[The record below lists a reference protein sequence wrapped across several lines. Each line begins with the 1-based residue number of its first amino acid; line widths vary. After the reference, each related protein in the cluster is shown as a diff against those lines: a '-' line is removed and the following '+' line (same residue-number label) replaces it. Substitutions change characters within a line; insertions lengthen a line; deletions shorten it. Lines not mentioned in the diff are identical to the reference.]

1 MTAKIID
8 GNAVARSIRDECRQR
23 VQRIVAQ
30 SGVPPGLAVILV
42 GSDPASRI
50 YVKNKIRACIDV
62 GIRSFRFDYPADVK
76 QDEVVAKIAELN
88 EDPAVHGILVQL
100 PLPASFDMARIL
112 RTISADKDV
121 DGFHLYNVGGLVVG
135 GTVFPPCTP
144 YGVLKLLQHENISLE
159 GKNVVVVGASNI
171 VGKPMALMLMQHE
184 ATVCICHA
192 KTRDLAQFTLLA
204 DVLVVAA
211 GYPNLIL
218 PQMVRTGAV
227 VIDVGINRL
236 ADGRLVGDVDFAG
249 VAAKASYITPV
260 PGGVGPMTVSMLLI
274 NTVTSCERWLRHLSI
289 PVAKEGSPRQ
299 PPAAN
304 GTGPRIA
311 DLRRPPSQSGNN
323 AWPPTSSQSIRVR
336 PRPGPFFLAPTPR
349 SRPSRNRNSRS
360 TFRPMARS
368 SMSPTIC
375 GPRPWQPAA
384 TRFTRQAPRP
394 AISLPSASPISV
406 RRHYCGTAPAGGP
419 STAPSSGRTGA
430 PPICAR
436 GSNRPAM
443 RPR

>member
-8 GNAVARSIRDECRQR
+8 GNAVARTIRDECRQR
-23 VQRIVAQ
+23 AQRIVAQ
-30 SGVPPGLAVILV
+30 SGAPPGLAVILV
-42 GSDPASRI
+42 GSDPASKI
-50 YVKNKIRACIDV
+50 YVKNKIRACADV
-62 GIRSFRFDYPADVK
+62 GIRSFRFDYPSDVE

-100 PLPASFDMARIL
+100 PLPAFFDIARIL
-112 RTISADKDV
+112 HTISADKDV

-144 YGVLKLLQHENISLE
+144 YGVLKLLEHENISLE

-236 ADGRLVGDVDFAG
+236 PDGRLVGDVDFAG

-274 NTVTSCERWLRHLSI
+274 NTITSCERWLQHLLI
-289 PVAKEGSPRQ
+289 PGARERLAQVA
-299 PPAAN
+299 
-304 GTGPRIA
+304 GP
-311 DLRRPPSQSGNN
+311 
-323 AWPPTSSQSIRVR
+323 
-336 PRPGPFFLAPTPR
+336 
-349 SRPSRNRNSRS
+349 
-360 TFRPMARS
+360 
-368 SMSPTIC
+368 
-375 GPRPWQPAA
+375 
-384 TRFTRQAPRP
+384 
-394 AISLPSASPISV
+394 
-406 RRHYCGTAPAGGP
+406 
-419 STAPSSGRTGA
+419 
-430 PPICAR
+430 
-436 GSNRPAM
+436 
-443 RPR
+443 